1 MLKKNIACAA
11 RLALRRLGLY
21 YLELYCFG
29 CVCCA
34 AFPVALVGAPAFVSA
49 DSSEAPR
56 LGLGVSFTPY
66 IFPNNDSFPMQPA
79 GTLAWQIP
87 VQFGRFFRVE
97 AEFMYAH
104 SNDSLTLNLDNALQT
119 RNFRQTAFGRVGVG
133 VYYTGELDAATRL
146 IVGVRSGVAAAS
158 VTWESFVVGQTM
170 TEPFRYNESVGS
182 FWFGG
187 VFGFEYSLS
196 ERVALGADARLTH
209 YETGATSSTSPLPA
223 NYPARFP
230 FGRSS
235 VALVTG
241 AAAHLRVF
249 F

>member
-1 MLKKNIACAA
+1 MLNQFVAVARGALGRLSPYIFCFAA
-11 RLALRRLGLY
+11 LSAFPLAALGAADSLAL
-21 YLELYCFG
+21 
-29 CVCCA
+29 
-34 AFPVALVGAPAFVSA
+34 A

-56 LGLGVSFTPY
+56 FGLGVSLTPY
-66 IFPNNDSFPMQPA
+66 IFPDNDSFPVQPA
-79 GTLAWQIP
+79 GNLAWQIP

-97 AEFMYAH
+97 AEIQYAQ
-104 SNDSLTLNLDNALQT
+104 SNDSLQVLLDNTLQT
-119 RNFRQTAFGRVGVG
+119 RNYRQTAFGRVGMG
-133 VYYTGELDAATRL
+133 VYFTPELDVATRL
-146 IVGVRSGVAAAS
+146 VIGARSGVAAAS
-158 VTWESFVVGQTM
+158 VTWESFIVGQSM
-170 TEPFRYNESVGS
+170 TEPFRYNESIGS

-187 VFGFEYSLS
+187 VVGFEYSLGA
-196 ERVALGADARLTH
+196 RVAVGADARLTR

-235 VALVTG
+235 AALVTG